1 MDTQPL
7 KFTQFVKA
15 TPADAYRA
23 FTNSTNLREWL
34 CNVATVDPR
43 PGGRLYLWWHSGY
56 YTCGEYT
63 LTQPKEKVAFT
74 WHGRG
79 EPGISNVEVSF
90 TAQNGGTLVTLEHR
104 GLGSGEEW
112 SSAVSEIEKGW
123 KRAME
128 NLASVMDSG
137 EDLRFVLRPML
148 GILLGEFDEERAQKL
163 GVPVKEGM
171 CLDGVVNGMG
181 AQAAGL
187 QSNDVIVSMAG
198 KPITNY
204 DSLAN
209 ALATHRA
216 GDRIEVVFYRGPER
230 KTVMME
236 LSKRPIPEIPWS
248 AKELAEKASQI
259 QEGILTELDKFLAG
273 VTEAEAS
280 FKPAPNEWN
289 IKENIAHLI
298 HGERGYQSFMAELV
312 DGNERHVDDWGD
324 NVNAYIEA
332 TVVVHPTLQ
341 DIVNEHKRSCRETI
355 EFLTRL
361 PDSFI
366 ARKGTYWRLAYAALE
381 SPYHFESHLSQMQA
395 ALDAARA
402 AVRA

>member
-1 MDTQPL
+1 MNSESL

-15 TPADAYRA
+15 TPLEAYRA

-34 CNVATVDPR
+34 CHVATVNPR
-43 PGGRLYLWWHSGY
+43 PGGRLYLWWQTGY

-74 WHGRG
+74 WLGRG
-79 EPGISNVEVSF
+79 EPTPTRVEVTF
-90 TAQNGGTLVTLEHR
+90 TPQDGGTLVGLEHSGIGSSEAWSGAR
-104 GLGSGEEW
+104 G
-112 SSAVSEIEKGW
+112 EIEKGW
-123 KRAME
+123 TRGLE
-128 NLASVMDSG
+128 NLASVMETG

-148 GILLGEFDEERAQKL
+148 GILLGELDDERAQKL

-171 CLDGVVNGMG
+171 RLDGVVDGMG

-187 QSNDVIVSMAG
+187 RSNDVIVSMAG
-198 KPITNY
+198 KPIVNY

-209 ALATHRA
+209 VLATHRA
-216 GDRIEVVFYRGPER
+216 GEKIEVVFYRGPEK

-248 AKELAEKASQI
+248 AQELAEKASRI
-259 QEGILTELDKFLAG
+259 QAGILDELDKFVTG
-273 VTEAEAS
+273 VTEAEAA
-280 FKPAPNEWN
+280 FKPGPEEWN

-298 HGERGYQSFMAELV
+298 HGERGFQSFITELI

-332 TVVVHPTLQ
+332 TVAVYPTLA
-341 DIVNEHKRSCRETI
+341 DIVAAHQCACQETI
-355 EFLTRL
+355 ELLSRL
-361 PDSFI
+361 PESFI
-366 ARKGTYWRLAYAALE
+366 ARKGTYWRLAFAALE
-381 SPYHFESHLSQMQA
+381 NPFHFASHLSQMQA
-395 ALDAARA
+395 TLDAARA
-402 AVRA
+402 AVKA